1 MRGVFKIINLMAI
14 DLTGS
19 FFNITQQKI
28 SRGQDINFDFSV
40 VNNGDEDIQPF
51 DFDIVISQDENIDA
65 NDLKIGNYEIKN
77 VLEAGKDSGLKSFRY
92 KTPGAT
98 DPFWLEEDSTYTV
111 GLRLDPK
118 NKFSESNES
127 NNSNQGIGVDLDTVE
142 AVTFG
147 DSDLVGLQTTLGK
160 PEVATGS
167 YIDLSFAV
175 ANVSDK
181 IANPFSVDIYLSKDT
196 KVSEG
201 DAKLGT
207 YDIRDIV
214 EANSNT
220 GVKKYSYQVPP
231 KGHSFWE
238 SGDGKYNVLLDV
250 DSKDEVSETNEVN
263 NSGQNAGLD
272 YTSINVINTG
282 FDGSSDP
289 ADLVITSF
297 EVPEDVTAG
306 ETVTVEYKVTNQGD
320 STADDFATGFYL
332 FTEDYLGSNDSLSL
346 EDVPGVF
353 FLQGDR
359 ESTLMSLE
367 AGDSATMT
375 TELTIP
381 EEWKGFTG
389 PGDYYLGAE
398 ADAYDDVAE
407 NDETNNSLTEEMVD
421 YQKVA
426 IDNAPEATADLLTG
440 ATFEVGADTIS
451 PGSTFE
457 VTYEIENKG
466 NASADDFAAGFYVFT
481 GDYLTNHDELSIGDV
496 PEVFFL
502 QGDRESTLISL
513 EASKST
519 TMTTELTLPENW
531 AGFAAGSGEY
541 YVGVAADPYGDVA
554 ESDETNNSLNG
565 LDIDYAKVNVD
576 VIL

>member
-1 MRGVFKIINLMAI
+1 MAI
-14 DLTGS
+14 DLAGS
-19 FFNITQQKI
+19 SFSITQQKI
-28 SRGQDINFDFSV
+28 RRGQDINLDFTV

-51 DFDIVISQDENIDA
+51 DFDIVISQDENIDE
-65 NDLKIGNYEIKN
+65 NDLKIGNYEIRN

-92 KTPGAT
+92 KTPSAT
-98 DPFWLEEDSTYTV
+98 SPFWLQEDSTYTV

-118 NKFSESNES
+118 NKFSESDES

-147 DSDLVGLQTTLGK
+147 DSDLVGLQTTLSK

-181 IANPFSVDIYLSKDT
+181 IANPFSVDIYLSKDA
-196 KVSEG
+196 KVSED

-220 GVKKYSYQVPP
+220 GVKTYSYQVPS
-231 KGHSFWE
+231 KNHSFWK

-272 YTSINVINTG
+272 YTTIDVKNTG
-282 FDGSSDP
+282 VVVTP
-289 ADLVITSF
+289 PDLVITSF
-297 EVPEDVTAG
+297 EVLDKVAAG

-346 EDVPGVF
+346 EDVPEVL

-407 NDETNNSLTEEMVD
+407 SDETNNSLTEEMVD

-440 ATFEVGADTIS
+440 ATFKVSPDTIS
-451 PGSTFE
+451 PGATFE

-466 NASADDFAAGFYVFT
+466 NASADDFAAGFYFFT

-502 QGDRESTLISL
+502 QGDSKSTLISL
-513 EASKST
+513 EANKST
-519 TMTTELTLPENW
+519 TMTTELTLPSDWE
-531 AGFAAGSGEY
+531 GFAAGSGEY

-554 ESDETNNSLNG
+554 ESDEMNNSLNG